1 MAATARS
8 YPGIAAVPAR
18 AREATIPIWRARVA
32 RLDTRLLQIVFLG
45 ILLAA
50 GAWIR
55 DFSIKPAQILLTF
68 AAAISCQGLFGRISG
83 QDPISYRSAV
93 ITALGITL
101 LLRSDN
107 LVAHPAAS
115 AIAISSKFIIRCR
128 GKHIFNPANLGVVLA
143 LLALPGTWVSSGQW
157 GADVAFAAWL
167 LILGNLV
174 VNRARRADISWSFLL
189 IYMSALGL
197 RVLWLGQQF
206 AVWTHQLS
214 NGALLLFAFFMIS
227 DPMTSPN
234 HPRARVLHAGVVALL
249 SYLWQFGFYR
259 TNGFI
264 WALFAAAPLVPIW
277 DLLWLAPRFQWTS
290 RFLQASASD
299 QCTAGL
305 LIPPPDQGEERWG
318 LPEIPF

>member
-18 AREATIPIWRARVA
+18 AREATIPIWRGRVA
-32 RLDTRLLQIVFLG
+32 RLDTRLLQIGFLG

-50 GAWIR
+50 G
-55 DFSIKPAQILLTF
+55 
-68 AAAISCQGLFGRISG
+68 
-83 QDPISYRSAV
+83 
-93 ITALGITL
+93 